1 MDRCRFIK
9 DLSSYLDN
17 ELQEAGRRKI
27 ESHIQGCKQ
36 CSLELSRLKLV
47 SDKLKSWHIPEL
59 GSDFDVKL
67 RNEIVLKELERG
79 EVKMKK
85 KTLAILIPS
94 GVLAGILVL
103 VFGVQTYVKTGYQGK
118 LLESVDKI
126 GEQRGARAVVRKTH
140 SQGDAYKLEPKQD
153 FEKEA
158 FRNRTATA
166 ASSEMNFYEKK
177 QNEFYYPDQ
186 VMDDKQRMVSET
198 AVAGSKVLLGQEG
211 YAGSPEGSV
220 IVIQP
225 VLPATGEGER
235 IIRTATVTL
244 EVEDGKDA
252 YKKAFEICQGFG
264 GYIANS
270 NFYKDVEGREAGTIT
285 MRIPK
290 EKFLLCLDKLAALGR
305 VENTFSDSRDVSQRY
320 ANLKT
325 QLDTAMIVYN
335 KMLEALQKRQVTI
348 PEAMRL
354 ESELTPIRQRI
365 ENLKNEVEY
374 LNNSISFTTITLTFH
389 EPKVSVKVL
398 KETRRDIEQG
408 VLSAKINAVKF
419 LAKALPSAAV
429 AATLFFL
436 ILAAA
441 FLVKHLVSRLFKRE

>member
-1 MDRCRFIK
+1 MDRCRFLK

-17 ELQEAGRRKI
+17 ELQETERRKI

-36 CSLELSRLKLV
+36 CSLELSRLTLV
-47 SDKLKSWHIPEL
+47 SGKLKSWHIPEL
-59 GSDFDVKL
+59 GSDFDAKL
-67 RNEIVLKELERG
+67 RNEVVLKELERG

-103 VFGVQTYVKTGYQGK
+103 VFGVQTYVKTGYQGR
-118 LLESVDKI
+118 LRDSADKI
-126 GEQRGARAVVRKTH
+126 GELKNAREAAKRY
-140 SQGDAYKLEPKQD
+140 SGGDREPKQG

-158 FRNRTATA
+158 FRNKPATA
-166 ASSEMNFYEKK
+166 DSSEMHFYGKK
-177 QNEFYYPDQ
+177 QNEFYYPDKA
-186 VMDDKQRMVSET
+186 MDNRQRIVSET
-198 AVAGSKVLLGQEG
+198 AVAVSKVSLGQES

-305 VENTFSDSRDVSQRY
+305 VENTFSDSQDVSQRY

-325 QLDTAMIVYN
+325 QLDTTMIVYN
-335 KMLEALQKRQVTI
+335 KMIEALQKRQVTI

-429 AATLFFL
+429 AAALLFL